1 MKAETFKGQVESAY
15 GKVLPKAVAFQG
27 SFDAYES
34 IQEIKAANDYPSD
47 EEVINFRNAQRK
59 ANARAKATVEALD
72 AAGHTKPA
80 ADDPQVLL
88 QNMIKTLI
96 LSGKD
101 KDTAISLAERVLG
114 YPLEA

>member
-1 MKAETFKGQVESAY
+1 MPTKSS
-15 GKVLPKAVAFQG
+15 LPNPVSFEG
-27 SFDAYES
+27 SFEAYET
-34 IQEIKAANDYPSD
+34 IGEIRAAKDEPSD

-59 ANARAKATVEALD
+59 ANERSKATVAALEL
-72 AAGHTKPA
+72 AGHKKPA

-101 KDTAISLAERVLG
+101 KDTATQMSEKILG